1 MAENEIGKVV
11 DGLYFS
17 HEVPRTENAEDKHK
31 NTKVKNIIF
40 CFIVLNFV
48 FLVISVSLCKD

>member
-11 DGLYFS
+11 DGLYSS
-17 HEVPRTENAEDKHK
+17 HKVAKD
-31 NTKVKNIIF
+31 TKGKTIIF

-48 FLVISVSLCKD
+48 FLVISVSLCED